1 VGMSMTP
8 GESEALSLLGLA
20 RRAGAVVPGVE
31 ATRRSLEAG
40 RVRLVLLA
48 ADASE
53 TQYRKV
59 RGLVRRRNVPV
70 RRVSDKDML
79 GACVGRG
86 TLSVVGVTS
95 SSFVRLLLER
105 LPPTPSGNA
114 GALESEGDGRN

>member
-1 VGMSMTP
+1 MTP

-48 ADASE
+48 TDASE

-59 RGLVRRRNVPV
+59 RALVRRRNVPV
-70 RRVSDKDML
+70 RRVSDKGML

-105 LPPTPSGNA
+105 LPPASSGNA